1 MTEPRDL
8 DTRIVHRNIQKGR
21 LSEKE
26 YQAKLEALPD
36 LETEAEFVDY
46 EQRFE
51 EEAKHEGGP
60 PAPVFVEA
68 SPPPAPSFAAAPPAP
83 TPAPAEPIAPERA
96 STPAAPE
103 GGGSGDEP
111 EPGGPRPGGFGTGT
125 GWGSG
130 GAPGGFGGSSF

>member
-21 LSEKE
+21 LSEEE

-36 LETEAEFVDY
+36 LEADAEFVDY

-51 EEAKHEGGP
+51 EEAEHEGGP

-68 SPPPAPSFAAAPPAP
+68 SPPSAPSFAAAPPPVSAEP
-83 TPAPAEPIAPERA
+83 TPPESAPAAAGPEHEAA
-96 STPAAPE
+96 S
-103 GGGSGDEP
+103 DEP